1 MAYEAPFQLAHT
13 GSGGMTSSLSVGTA
27 GSAAVRKLRQY
38 PLSPILTTGRSDI
51 KNERIQDPRFFNVN
65 VPESQLQ
72 AELQIMQ
79 RSQWSSRTAAV
90 NNRAVIIEML
100 QQFEPKPK

>member
-1 MAYEAPFQLAHT
+1 MYAPPFTLAHT

-51 KNERIQDPRFFNVN
+51 KNQRIEDPRYFNVN
-65 VPESQLQ
+65 LPESVLQ
-72 AELQIMQ
+72 GELQVMV
-79 RSQWSSRTAAV
+79 RSQWPSRSMAV
-90 NNRAVIIEML
+90 VDRATVEAML
-100 QQFEPKPK
+100 QQYEAPKAP